1 MTGTGLNCFGRSCKG
16 KLVPEPVLVIA
27 AHPDDEVLGCG
38 GTLAK
43 MAEEGAE
50 IYLAFLADGVG
61 ARGAAPAPAPRDT
74 ATLSHTELTQ
84 RRQAAE
90 AAARILGAA
99 SVHFDDLP
107 DNRLDSIPLL
117 DIVQRVEALIDRHRP
132 ATVFT
137 HHAGDL
143 NLDHR
148 LVHQAVM
155 TACRPQRGHPVR
167 TLLCFE
173 VSSSTEWQPPGS
185 GVPFAPNWFVDIGAT
200 LAHKL
205 AALDA
210 YAAELRDWPHPRSR
224 QGVEHLARW
233 RGATVGCEAAEAF
246 MLARCLQ

>member
-1 MTGTGLNCFGRSCKG
+1 VHQTIH
-16 KLVPEPVLVIA
+16 VIA

-43 MAEEGAE
+43 LTDEGAE
-50 IYLAFLADGVG
+50 IHLSFLADGVS
-61 ARGAAPAPAPRDT
+61 ARNTDPAHQQSELLKYQLPILAQVD
-74 ATLSHTELTQ
+74 LTQ

-107 DNRLDSIPLL
+107 DNRLDSIPLI
-117 DIVQRVEALIDRHRP
+117 DITRRVEALIDRYRP
-132 ATVFT
+132 TTVFT

-143 NLDHR
+143 NVDHR
-148 LVHQAVM
+148 RVHQAVM

-173 VSSSTEWQPPGS
+173 VPSSTEWQPPGS
-185 GVPFAPNWFVDIGAT
+185 GASFAPNWFVDIGDT
-200 LAHKL
+200 LDRKL
-205 AALDA
+205 AALNA

-246 MLARCLQ
+246 MLARYLKI

>member
-1 MTGTGLNCFGRSCKG
+1 MAQ
-16 KLVPEPVLVIA
+16 VVLVIA

-43 MAEEGAE
+43 LADEGAE
-50 IYLAFLADGVG
+50 IHLAFLADGVG
-61 ARGAAPAPAPRDT
+61 ARGAPPALAPRDT
-74 ATLSHTELTQ
+74 ATLSQTELTQ
-84 RRQAAE
+84 RRQAAQ

-117 DIVQRVEALIDRHRP
+117 DIVQRVETLIDRHRP
-132 ATVFT
+132 TTVFT

-148 LVHQAVM
+148 RVHQAVM
-155 TACRPQRGHPVR
+155 TACRPQCGHPVR

-173 VSSSTEWQPPGS
+173 VPSSTEWQPPGS
-185 GVPFAPNWFVDIGAT
+185 GAPFTPHWFVDIGAT
-200 LAHKL
+200 LARKL

-210 YAAELRDWPHPRSR
+210 YAVELRDWPHPRSR